1 MAGVEQGRDPDT
13 GAVTAL
19 IEHAL
24 NLAEREPADA
34 HMLLTKAIVAACQVF
49 ARDDDGRALAHMDA
63 MFEHTIDMLER
74 TREIVR
80 SQGSRPGRH

>member
-13 GAVTAL
+13 AAVAEL

-24 NLAEREPADA
+24 NLAERNPLDA
-34 HMLLTKAIVAACQVF
+34 HVLLTKAIVAACQVF
-49 ARDDDGRALAHMDA
+49 ARYDDGKALAHIDA

-74 TREIVR
+74 MRKIVL
-80 SQGSRPGRH
+80 SQGRRPGRH

>member
-1 MAGVEQGRDPDT
+1 MAGVEHGRDPDT

-19 IEHAL
+19 VELAL
-24 NLAEREPADA
+24 NLAERKPPDA
-34 HMLLTKAIVAACQVF
+34 HVLLTKAVVAACQVF
-49 ARDDDGRALAHMDA
+49 ARDDDGKALAHMDA

-80 SQGSRPGRH
+80 SQGRRPGRH